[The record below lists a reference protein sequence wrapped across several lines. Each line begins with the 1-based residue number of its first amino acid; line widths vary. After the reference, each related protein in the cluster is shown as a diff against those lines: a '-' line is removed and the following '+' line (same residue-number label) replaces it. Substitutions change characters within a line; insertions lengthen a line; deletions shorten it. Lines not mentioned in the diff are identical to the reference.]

1 MKWTHILDAQPM
13 VGRTI
18 VMFSRDFT
26 PRDLRRYRL
35 YQRNYIDHRSIKNV
49 AWEEFIKDSECK
61 PNYWWMYAEDFQ
73 IPGERRNEFKDRTVA
88 IAKELRRDLHELLSE
103 ISETGARVQ
112 DGLINLKKMI
122 EEEEGERSNE
132 L

>member
-49 AWEEFIKDSECK
+49 AWEEFIK
-61 PNYWWMYAEDFQ
+61 
-73 IPGERRNEFKDRTVA
+73 
-88 IAKELRRDLHELLSE
+88 
-103 ISETGARVQ
+103 
-112 DGLINLKKMI
+112 
-122 EEEEGERSNE
+122 EEGMGSPGFLVIQSAAN
-132 L
+132 